1 MFKRFF
7 VSLFLII
14 FIFWIFQPLT
24 NASGNFQYSKDVRNQ
39 VIENFKKVQ
48 YDYIFSNDDNVL
60 LKDDS
65 LNFIETN
72 NKIEFFEKLK
82 NSAQDKSREL
92 EFKNRL
98 INLKTKT
105 LQEAVDELD
114 LEIENKNQEIVNIEN
129 DIQKLT
135 NDIIESKS
143 EIVNLQNEV
152 SQNNKIL
159 LDYISYIYKSSNN
172 ITTNKDIDSL
182 KTILINS
189 WNLNEVLS
197 DLYYSN
203 LIEVTGQTLIEQHRW
218 LIKKTFLQKINLENT
233 QLKLEKE
240 KENHISRLKE
250 IAEKKDFREKLL
262 TYTKW
267 QQSLYEEYLDKQK
280 DVENNLKIKIIQSKL
295 KIKLQ
300 MNNLLKQYN
309 CSDIDENYLN
319 SVGDVE
325 INEEELNTWTW
336 KTTKK
341 QSDSQKCYNLSRI
354 LENEMKL
361 QSVTSTWWVNFFNW
375 PVQPTKWLSS
385 YFRDPDY
392 KKVVWWEHDAI
403 DIRVPQWTEIKAP
416 ADWYVTFLRSP
427 NDSWYAYVALKHAN
441 WFVSVYG
448 HINELFV
455 DKYDYIK
462 AWEVFAKSWWEFWT
476 NWAWPI
482 TSGPHLHMEVFKDK
496 EISDPLDYLDLTV
509 LWEKNIPVVQKY
521 VYKYIDDF
529 RLKSGG
535 EEYNWV
541 LTTKVKIF
549 KLEWETEVDRQKYL
563 LNNYASS
570 DFKNWD
576 MWVEEAVYWDID
588 PSFLMCVWLAESWLW
603 RNLKTWFNVWNIWNT
618 DSWWTMVFPTA
629 RSWIYWM
636 VKTLNNKFLW
646 SYQTMDMLSR
656 YWNKD
661 KPIYASSPL
670 NWQTNVKRCLS
681 AIKKEQVPDDYKFRI
696 KKD

>member
-7 VSLFLII
+7 TSLFLII
-14 FIFWIFQPLT
+14 FISLILQPLT
-24 NASGNFQYSKDVRNQ
+24 YASGNFQYSKNVRNQ

-72 NKIEFFEKLK
+72 NKIDFFEKLK

-105 LQEAVDELD
+105 LQEAIDELD

-152 SQNNKIL
+152 NQNNKIL

-172 ITTNKDIDSL
+172 ITTDKDIDSL

-189 WNLNEVLS
+189 GDLNDVLS
-197 DLYYSN
+197 ELYYSN
-203 LIEVTGQTLIEQHRW
+203 LIEVTWQTLIEQHRW

-240 KENHISRLKE
+240 KENHIWRLKE

-262 TYTKW
+262 NYTKW

-300 MNNLLKQYN
+300 MKNLLKQYN
-309 CSDIDENYLN
+309 CSDIDETYLN
-319 SVGDVE
+319 S
-325 INEEELNTWTW
+325 INEIDIDEDELNSWTW

-341 QSDSQKCYNLSRI
+341 QSDTQKCYNLSRI

-361 QSVTSTWWVNFFNW
+361 QNVASTWWVNFFNW

-392 KKVVWWEHDAI
+392 KKVVWGDHDAI

-416 ADWYVTFLRSP
+416 ADWYVTFLRAP
-427 NDSWYAYVALKHAN
+427 NDSWYSYVALKHAN

-462 AWEVFAKSWWEFWT
+462 AWEVFAKSGWEFWT
-476 NWAWPI
+476 NWAGPI

-529 RLKSGG
+529 RLKSGW

-563 LNNYASS
+563 LDNYASN

-696 KKD
+696 KKQ